1 MSSLDENSHAPRAPT
16 ADLLSTTAVAKL
28 LDITSEGVRML
39 DRRGRLRA
47 FARLDGPQGP
57 RVYDRVTV
65 EKYAAERTA
74 RRTPPPPTCYSC
86 EHFAQPPVR
95 KRDAPSTPGFC
106 RLRQFYILP
115 STPSCHGFAWR
126 RP

>member
-1 MSSLDENSHAPRAPT
+1 MVQMQEAGRPIRGRAAPGDEGAALSCLNENGQAPQGPT

-28 LDITSEGVRML
+28 LDITSDGVRML

-47 FARLDGPQGP
+47 FARLDGPHGP

-86 EHFAQPPVR
+86 EHFAQ
-95 KRDAPSTPGFC
+95 
-106 RLRQFYILP
+106 
-115 STPSCHGFAWR
+115 
-126 RP
+126 

>member
-47 FARLDGPQGP
+47 FARLDGPHGP
-57 RVYDRVTV
+57 RVYDRMTV

-74 RRTPPPPTCYSC
+74 RRTPPPPACYSC

-106 RLRQFYILP
+106 RLRRFYILP
-115 STPSCHGFAWR
+115 STPSCDGFAWR